1 MKKLLALIL
10 TGALTMG
17 ALSACGSTAV
27 VAVPPPQESEPGNPT
42 PDPPPEPPGGA
53 GKTRLFPGGRG

>member
-17 ALSACGSTAV
+17 ALSACGSTG
-27 VAVPPPQESEPGNPT
+27 PWCRKGDSRT
-42 PDPPPEPPGGA
+42 GGA
-53 GKTRLFPGGRG
+53 N

>member
-17 ALSACGSTAV
+17 ALSACWARGS
-27 VAVPPPQESEPGNPT
+27 
-42 PDPPPEPPGGA
+42 
-53 GKTRLFPGGRG
+53 RGRGNARRRHRSSQAQQRHLAP